1 MGSTLLVKRW
11 YSNQFL
17 SEFCPSTILIT
28 QAHLVN
34 IGYPFKMKAFVVTL
48 VLATSVVA
56 LPTPSQLSQEEL
68 RASLITKDNV
78 QEYLQSQRNKK
89 AILQAQVPEP
99 FVISTSLNVGR
110 PARQSRTY
118 FDEDGT
124 AVIEGVRMP
133 DDPEKDKVTW
143 RNGRVIN
150 NIFVPDDAVVPEE
163 VSVRQP
169 QLSRQPKQFDFD
181 DFYKGRAPKRRMKDN
196 MAIESRS
203 DQVYVKPPAGFQAP
217 EARDY
222 KYHAGDTDGG
232 RPVYYVVEEPDSLH
246 SDRSPYDFEPADT
259 HTSLSSHVADY
270 TQSGLTQAT
279 SGDFVIK
286 EHSYTMCPGCPT
298 FSIPVPIPKAILG
311 LDAKGERV
319 DYQHARNRTFLEK
332 IGDRIVNGFQKV
344 QNTVLDVIDPILETG
359 ESFLGIEDDENTLQ
373 EKIDSPVGGSSSA
386 KSYMPFAIAS
396 MAALAIGGAALF
408 ASSSPDYQFIT
419 NGAARYNKQTARS
432 MPDEQQQSSLRTL
445 QKSID
450 YYEE

>member
-1 MGSTLLVKRW
+1 
-11 YSNQFL
+11 
-17 SEFCPSTILIT
+17 
-28 QAHLVN
+28 
-34 IGYPFKMKAFVVTL
+34 MKAFWVAL
-48 VLATSVVA
+48 VLATCVVA
-56 LPTPSQLSQEEL
+56 LPTKSQLSQEEL

-78 QEYLQSQRNKK
+78 AEYLQNQRRKK
-89 AILQAQVPEP
+89 AMLQAKLPEP

-118 FDEDGT
+118 FDGDGT

-133 DDPEKDKVTW
+133 DDPVKDKVTW

-150 NIFVPDDAVVPEE
+150 NIFVPREAIVSEPENILSRQPKQVELELMVADESIPKAVHA
-163 VSVRQP
+163 RQP
-169 QLSRQPKQFDFD
+169 QLSRQPKQFDFE
-181 DFYKGRAPKRRMKDN
+181 DFYKGRNPRRRMKDN

-203 DQVYVKPPAGFQAP
+203 DQVYVKPPEGFQQK
-217 EARDY
+217 ESRDY
-222 KYHAGDTDGG
+222 NFHAGDTDGG

-311 LDAKGERV
+311 AVGAVGASAGGKV

-332 IGDRIVNGFQKV
+332 IGDRIVNGFHKV
-344 QNTVLDVIDPILETG
+344 QTTISDVIDPILETG

-373 EKIDSPVGGSSSA
+373 EKIDSPHRGNSDSAGS

-396 MAALAIGGAALF
+396 MAAMAIGGMALF
-408 ASSSPDYQFIT
+408 ASARPGTQFIT
-419 NGAARYNKQTARS
+419 GDSSRS
-432 MPDEQQQSSLRTL
+432 LKEEGSLRTL
-445 QKSID
+445 QKSIEK
-450 YYEE
+450 YQEE

>member
-1 MGSTLLVKRW
+1 
-11 YSNQFL
+11 
-17 SEFCPSTILIT
+17 
-28 QAHLVN
+28 
-34 IGYPFKMKAFVVTL
+34 MKAFL
-48 VLATSVVA
+48 VALMLAAAAAVSA
-56 LPTPSQLSQEEL
+56 LPTKSKLSQEEL

-78 QEYLQSQRNKK
+78 AEYLQSQRHKK
-89 AILQAQVPEP
+89 AMQQQKVPEP

-124 AVIEGVRMP
+124 AVVEGVRMP
-133 DDPEKDKVTW
+133 DDPVKDKVTW

-150 NIFVPDDAVVPEE
+150 NVFVPDEAMVPEP
-163 VSVRQP
+163 VNVRQQP
-169 QLSRQPKQFDFD
+169 SQLPRQPKQFDFD
-181 DFYKGRAPKRRMKDN
+181 DFYKGREPKRRMRDN

-203 DQVYVKPPAGFQAP
+203 DQVYVKPPAGFTPTQP

-222 KYHAGDTDGG
+222 KYHAGSTEEG

-311 LDAKGERV
+311 LDSKGGKV

-344 QNTVLDVIDPILETG
+344 QTTVLDVIDPILETG
-359 ESFLGIEDDENTLQ
+359 ESFLGIEDDQNTLQ
-373 EKIDSPVGGSSSA
+373 EKIDRPSAGPLGGGNQGG
-386 KSYMPFAIAS
+386 KSNMPFAIAS
-396 MAALAIGGAALF
+396 IAAIAIGGMALF
-408 ASSSPDYQFIT
+408 NSAAAASQFL
-419 NGAARYNKQTARS
+419 NNDARS
-432 MPDEQQQSSLRTL
+432 LPANQYKMLRTL
-445 QKSID
+445 QKSIEK
-450 YYEE
+450 YEE

>member
-1 MGSTLLVKRW
+1 
-11 YSNQFL
+11 
-17 SEFCPSTILIT
+17 
-28 QAHLVN
+28 
-34 IGYPFKMKAFVVTL
+34 MKAFL
-48 VLATSVVA
+48 VALMLAAAAAVSA
-56 LPTPSQLSQEEL
+56 LPTKSKLSQEEL

-78 QEYLQSQRNKK
+78 AEYLQSQRHKK
-89 AILQAQVPEP
+89 AMQQQKVPEP

-124 AVIEGVRMP
+124 AVVEGVRMP
-133 DDPEKDKVTW
+133 DDPVKDKVTW

-150 NIFVPDDAVVPEE
+150 NVFVPDEAMVPEP
-163 VSVRQP
+163 VNVRQQP
-169 QLSRQPKQFDFD
+169 SQLPRQPKQFDFD
-181 DFYKGRAPKRRMKDN
+181 DFYKGREPKRRMRDN

-203 DQVYVKPPAGFQAP
+203 DQVYVKPPAGFNPTQP

-222 KYHAGDTDGG
+222 KYHAGSTEEG

-311 LDAKGERV
+311 LDSKGGKV
-319 DYQHARNRTFLEK
+319 DHQHARNRTFLEK

-344 QNTVLDVIDPILETG
+344 QTTVLDVIDPILETG
-359 ESFLGIEDDENTLQ
+359 ESFLGIEDDQNTLQ
-373 EKIDSPVGGSSSA
+373 EKIDRPSAGPLGGSNQGG
-386 KSYMPFAIAS
+386 KSNMPFAIAS
-396 MAALAIGGAALF
+396 IAAIAIGGMALF
-408 ASSSPDYQFIT
+408 NSAAAASQFL
-419 NGAARYNKQTARS
+419 NNDARS
-432 MPDEQQQSSLRTL
+432 LPANQYKMLRTL
-445 QKSID
+445 QKSIEK
-450 YYEE
+450 YEE

>member
-1 MGSTLLVKRW
+1 
-11 YSNQFL
+11 
-17 SEFCPSTILIT
+17 
-28 QAHLVN
+28 
-34 IGYPFKMKAFVVTL
+34 MKAFL
-48 VLATSVVA
+48 LALALATCVVS
-56 LPTPSQLSQEEL
+56 LPTKSQLSQEEL

-78 QEYLQSQRNKK
+78 AEYLQNQRRKK
-89 AILQAQVPEP
+89 AMEQAKLPEP

-110 PARQSRTY
+110 PSRQSRTY
-118 FDEDGT
+118 FDDDGT

-133 DDPEKDKVTW
+133 DDPVKDKVTW

-150 NIFVPDDAVVPEE
+150 NVFVPAEAIVPEP
-163 VSVRQP
+163 VDIS
-169 QLSRQPKQFDFD
+169 SRQPKTMEIEQMETAESAPQPQLARQAKQFNFD
-181 DFYKGRAPKRRMKDN
+181 DFYKGRNPRRRMKDN

-203 DQVYVKPPAGFQAP
+203 DQVYVKPPEGFQAQQ

-222 KYHAGDTDGG
+222 NFHAGATDEG

-311 LDAKGERV
+311 AVGATSAGGKI

-344 QNTVLDVIDPILETG
+344 QDTVTDFVIDPILETG
-359 ESFLGIEDDENTLQ
+359 ESFLGIEDDENSLQ
-373 EKIDSPVGGSSSA
+373 EKIDSPHHKNSVSETSKGYST
-386 KSYMPFAIAS
+386 FAIA
-396 MAALAIGGAALF
+396 ALGAMAIGGVVFLESSIL
-408 ASSSPDYQFIT
+408 ASQFI
-419 NGAARYNKQTARS
+419 NKDRSISRS
-432 MPDEQQQSSLRTL
+432 MKGEDSFRTL
-445 QKSID
+445 QKSIKK
-450 YYEE
+450 YQE

>member
-1 MGSTLLVKRW
+1 
-11 YSNQFL
+11 
-17 SEFCPSTILIT
+17 
-28 QAHLVN
+28 
-34 IGYPFKMKAFVVTL
+34 MKAFL
-48 VLATSVVA
+48 VALMLAAAAAAVSA
-56 LPTPSQLSQEEL
+56 LPTKSKLSQEEL

-78 QEYLQSQRNKK
+78 AEYLQSQRHKK
-89 AILQAQVPEP
+89 AMQQQKVPEP

-124 AVIEGVRMP
+124 AVVEGVRMP
-133 DDPEKDKVTW
+133 DDPVKDKVTW

-150 NIFVPDDAVVPEE
+150 NVFVPDEAMVPEP
-163 VSVRQP
+163 VNVRQQP
-169 QLSRQPKQFDFD
+169 SQLPRQPKQFDFD
-181 DFYKGRAPKRRMKDN
+181 DFYKGREPKRRMRDN

-203 DQVYVKPPAGFQAP
+203 DQVYVKPPAGFNPTQP

-222 KYHAGDTDGG
+222 KYHAGSTEEG

-311 LDAKGERV
+311 LDSKGGKV

-344 QNTVLDVIDPILETG
+344 QTTVLDVIDPILETG
-359 ESFLGIEDDENTLQ
+359 ESFLGIEDDQNTLQ
-373 EKIDSPVGGSSSA
+373 EKIDRPSAGPLGGGNQGG
-386 KSYMPFAIAS
+386 KSNMPFAIAS
-396 MAALAIGGAALF
+396 IAAIAIGGMALF
-408 ASSSPDYQFIT
+408 NSAAAASQFL
-419 NGAARYNKQTARS
+419 NNDARS
-432 MPDEQQQSSLRTL
+432 LPANQYKMLRTL
-445 QKSID
+445 QKSIEK
-450 YYEE
+450 YEE

>member
-1 MGSTLLVKRW
+1 
-11 YSNQFL
+11 
-17 SEFCPSTILIT
+17 
-28 QAHLVN
+28 
-34 IGYPFKMKAFVVTL
+34 MKAFL
-48 VLATSVVA
+48 VALALATCVVA
-56 LPTPSQLSQEEL
+56 LPTKSQLSQEEL

-78 QEYLQSQRNKK
+78 AEYLQNQRRKK
-89 AILQAQVPEP
+89 ALLQAQLPEP

-118 FDEDGT
+118 FDDDGT

-133 DDPEKDKVTW
+133 DDPVKDKVTW

-150 NIFVPDDAVVPEE
+150 NVFVPDEAIIPNPVNVLSRQPKQADFDLMVTDESVPEP
-163 VSVRQP
+163 VHVRQP

-181 DFYKGRAPKRRMKDN
+181 DFYKGRNPRRRMKDN

-203 DQVYVKPPAGFQAP
+203 DQVYVKPPEGFTP
-217 EARDY
+217 HESRDY
-222 KYHAGDTDGG
+222 KYHAGATEEG

-298 FSIPVPIPKAILG
+298 FSIPVPIPKAII
-311 LDAKGERV
+311 DAAGAGAAGGKV

-359 ESFLGIEDDENTLQ
+359 ESFLGIEDDQNTLQ
-373 EKIDSPVGGSSSA
+373 EKIDSPHRGNPGSSGS

-396 MAALAIGGAALF
+396 MAAMAIGGMALF
-408 ASSSPDYQFIT
+408 ASSSPGTQFIT
-419 NGAARYNKQTARS
+419 GNDARS
-432 MPDEQQQSSLRTL
+432 LPEEGSLRTL
-445 QKSID
+445 QKSIEK
-450 YYEE
+450 YEEE

>member
-1 MGSTLLVKRW
+1 
-11 YSNQFL
+11 
-17 SEFCPSTILIT
+17 
-28 QAHLVN
+28 
-34 IGYPFKMKAFVVTL
+34 MKAFL
-48 VLATSVVA
+48 VALMLAAAAAVSA
-56 LPTPSQLSQEEL
+56 LPTKSKLSQEEL

-78 QEYLQSQRNKK
+78 AEYLQSQRHKK
-89 AILQAQVPEP
+89 AMQQQKVPEP

-124 AVIEGVRMP
+124 AVVEGVRMP
-133 DDPEKDKVTW
+133 DDPVKDKVTW

-150 NIFVPDDAVVPEE
+150 NVFVPDEAMVPEP
-163 VSVRQP
+163 VNVRQQP
-169 QLSRQPKQFDFD
+169 SQLPRQPKQFDFD
-181 DFYKGRAPKRRMKDN
+181 DFYKGREPKRRMRDN

-203 DQVYVKPPAGFQAP
+203 DQVYVKPPAGFTPTQP

-222 KYHAGDTDGG
+222 KYHAGSTEEG

-311 LDAKGERV
+311 LDSKGGKV

-344 QNTVLDVIDPILETG
+344 QTTVLDVIDPILETG
-359 ESFLGIEDDENTLQ
+359 ESFLGIEDDQNTLQ
-373 EKIDSPVGGSSSA
+373 EKIDRPSAGPLGGGNQGG
-386 KSYMPFAIAS
+386 KSNMPFAIAS
-396 MAALAIGGAALF
+396 IAAIAIGGMALF
-408 ASSSPDYQFIT
+408 NSAAAASHFLNND
-419 NGAARYNKQTARS
+419 ARS
-432 MPDEQQQSSLRTL
+432 LPANQYKMLRTL
-445 QKSID
+445 QKSIEK
-450 YYEE
+450 YEE

>member
-1 MGSTLLVKRW
+1 
-11 YSNQFL
+11 
-17 SEFCPSTILIT
+17 
-28 QAHLVN
+28 
-34 IGYPFKMKAFVVTL
+34 MKAFFLAL
-48 VLATSVVA
+48 VAALATCVVS
-56 LPTPSQLSQEEL
+56 LPTKSKLSQEEL

-78 QEYLQSQRNKK
+78 AEYLQNQRRKK
-89 AILQAQVPEP
+89 AMLQAKLPEP

-110 PARQSRTY
+110 PSRQSRTY

-133 DDPEKDKVTW
+133 DDPVKDKVTW

-150 NIFVPDDAVVPEE
+150 NVFVPHEAIVPEPVDILSRQPKHVE
-163 VSVRQP
+163 VDEPMVAEESVAEPVHARQP
-169 QLSRQPKQFDFD
+169 QLSRQPKQFNFD
-181 DFYKGRAPKRRMKDN
+181 DFYKGRNPRRRMKDN

-203 DQVYVKPPAGFQAP
+203 DQVYVKPPEGFQQQQQ
-217 EARDY
+217 ESRDY
-222 KYHAGDTDGG
+222 KYHAGATEEG

-311 LDAKGERV
+311 AVGATGAAGGKV

-373 EKIDSPVGGSSSA
+373 EKIDSPHRGNPDTAGS

-396 MAALAIGGAALF
+396 MAAMAIGGMALF
-408 ASSSPDYQFIT
+408 ASSSPGTQFIT
-419 NGAARYNKQTARS
+419 GDSSRS
-432 MPDEQQQSSLRTL
+432 LKEEGSLRTL
-445 QKSID
+445 QKSIEK
-450 YYEE
+450 YQEEE

>member
-1 MGSTLLVKRW
+1 
-11 YSNQFL
+11 
-17 SEFCPSTILIT
+17 
-28 QAHLVN
+28 
-34 IGYPFKMKAFVVTL
+34 MKAFL
-48 VLATSVVA
+48 VALMLAAAAAVSA
-56 LPTPSQLSQEEL
+56 LPTKSKLSQEEL

-78 QEYLQSQRNKK
+78 AEYLQSQRHKK
-89 AILQAQVPEP
+89 AMQQQKVPEP

-124 AVIEGVRMP
+124 AVVEGVRMP
-133 DDPEKDKVTW
+133 DDPVKDKVTW

-150 NIFVPDDAVVPEE
+150 NVFVPDEAMVPEP
-163 VSVRQP
+163 VNVRQQP
-169 QLSRQPKQFDFD
+169 SQLPRQPKQFDFD
-181 DFYKGRAPKRRMKDN
+181 DFYKGREPKRRMRDN

-203 DQVYVKPPAGFQAP
+203 DQVYVKPPAGFNPTQP

-222 KYHAGDTDGG
+222 KYHAGSTEEG

-311 LDAKGERV
+311 LDSKGGKV

-344 QNTVLDVIDPILETG
+344 QTTVLDVIDPILETG
-359 ESFLGIEDDENTLQ
+359 ESFLGIEDDQNTLQ
-373 EKIDSPVGGSSSA
+373 EKIDRPSAGPLGGGNQGG
-386 KSYMPFAIAS
+386 KSNMPFAIAS
-396 MAALAIGGAALF
+396 IAAIAIGGMALF
-408 ASSSPDYQFIT
+408 NSAAAASQFL
-419 NGAARYNKQTARS
+419 NNDARS
-432 MPDEQQQSSLRTL
+432 LPANQYKMLRTL
-445 QKSID
+445 QKSIEK
-450 YYEE
+450 YEE

>member
-1 MGSTLLVKRW
+1 
-11 YSNQFL
+11 
-17 SEFCPSTILIT
+17 
-28 QAHLVN
+28 
-34 IGYPFKMKAFVVTL
+34 MKAFLL
-48 VLATSVVA
+48 VALATLATCALA
-56 LPTPSQLSQEEL
+56 LPTPSKLSQEEL
-68 RASLITKDNV
+68 RASLITKDNFA
-78 QEYLQSQRNKK
+78 EYLQSQRRKK
-89 AILQAQVPEP
+89 AILQVPEP

-150 NIFVPDDAVVPEE
+150 NVFVPANAVVPES
-163 VSVRQP
+163 VNVRQP
-169 QLSRQPKQFDFD
+169 KEIVMITGSSMQQPQKSRQPKQFDFD
-181 DFYKGRAPKRRMKDN
+181 DFYKGREPQRRMRDN

-203 DQVYVKPPAGFQAP
+203 DQVYVKPPADFSPQKLQPQESRGQS
-217 EARDY
+217 ARDY
-222 KYHAGDTDGG
+222 NFHGGDTSEG

-311 LDAKGERV
+311 LDSKGDKV

-344 QNTVLDVIDPILETG
+344 QTTVMDVIDPIMETG
-359 ESFLGIEDDENTLQ
+359 ESFLGIEDDQNTLQ
-373 EKIDSPVGGSSSA
+373 EKIDGPVAGSGA
-386 KSYMPFAIAS
+386 KSYLPMALAS

-408 ASSSPDYQFIT
+408 ASSSPGTQFIT
-419 NGAARYNKQTARS
+419 NNGRS
-432 MPDEQQQSSLRTL
+432 LKEHETSSSLRTL
-445 QKSID
+445 QKSMEK
-450 YYEE
+450 YGEE